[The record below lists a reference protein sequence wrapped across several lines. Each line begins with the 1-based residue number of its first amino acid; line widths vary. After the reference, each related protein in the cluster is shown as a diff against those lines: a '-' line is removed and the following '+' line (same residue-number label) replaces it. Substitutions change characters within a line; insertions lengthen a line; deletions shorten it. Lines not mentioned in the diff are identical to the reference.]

1 MVYKNLQSNKSLAKY
16 KKTMLLTKFRTATVR
31 HNLTSY
37 HLMYGY
43 PRPGI
48 PIQHCRGV
56 TPPSPTPPPSPRLLF
71 SKERNPGNSVG
82 FCS

>member
-16 KKTMLLTKFRTATVR
+16 KKTVLLTKFRTATVR

-48 PIQHCRGV
+48 PIQLATQTSDNQVILYIIIFLSFQLIVINFTR
-56 TPPSPTPPPSPRLLF
+56 
-71 SKERNPGNSVG
+71 
-82 FCS
+82 

>member
-1 MVYKNLQSNKSLAKY
+1 MKEKCTLDEV
-16 KKTMLLTKFRTATVR
+16 RTATVR

-48 PIQHCRGV
+48 SIQLATEASDNQVILHIIIFLSFQLIVINFTR
-56 TPPSPTPPPSPRLLF
+56 
-71 SKERNPGNSVG
+71 
-82 FCS
+82 